1 MNSRIVVLLAL
12 FALVPFVLGRNL
24 GFWRLFDEPGKWNAK
39 NDYMLTLLRGNEV
52 IHLEQSEVKNGV
64 FLKTR
69 KTNIRVSMP
78 RDANFCLYTVEKP
91 VHLTYA
97 RPSKIMK
104 LG

>member
-1 MNSRIVVLLAL
+1 MR
-12 FALVPFVLGRNL
+12 F
-24 GFWRLFDEPGKWNAK
+24 
-39 NDYMLTLLRGNEV
+39 RGNEV

-69 KTNIRVSMP
+69 KTNIRASMQ

-104 LG
+104 LD